1 MISRKASSVISKFSK
16 KELDS
21 FFKHAKRVYKDQ
33 AFTILM
39 HPKQHEFARV
49 LVVASCKYGN
59 APQRN
64 LIKRRI
70 KSIFR
75 EEKLYE
81 KQHSVA
87 FIVRPEAKKYS
98 FNDLKKLCLKI
109 FSIFW
114 SRLHLSFYNWLH
126 RVCCYSIK
134 RS

>member
-16 KELDS
+16 KELDY

-39 HPKQHEFARV
+39 LPKQHEFARV
-49 LVVASCKYGN
+49 LIIASRKYGN

-81 KQHSVA
+81 KQNSVA
-87 FIVRPEAKKYS
+87 FIIRPEAKKYS
-98 FNDLKKLCLKI
+98 FDDLKKLCLKI
-109 FSIFW
+109 FVQSDK
-114 SRLHLSFYNWLH
+114 SNL
-126 RVCCYSIK
+126 
-134 RS
+134 